1 LNQKQYFLSILK
13 VDNTSECGKLDMK
26 PHQNK
31 PFTDEDSRLIGN
43 ASRKE
48 LLAWALYDFAN
59 SGYTTVVQTTIFS
72 AYFVGVVAGAAQGF
86 APGLST
92 LLWSL
97 AIGIANFIV
106 MIGGPLIGAIADHRA
121 TKKPFLLIS
130 SVGCIF
136 STALLALVEP
146 GDIGLGMMLVTLS
159 AVMFAFGENLIAAFL
174 PELVPERN
182 MGKMSGYGWSLGYFG
197 GLLTLGICL
206 AYITWARQQGLPET
220 HFVPVTL
227 LITAAIFA
235 LAAAPTFLWLHE
247 RAVPVA
253 QNQGLSNL
261 QISYARLAH
270 TFKEAARFR
279 DLLWFLI
286 TLGVYQSGV
295 STVVV
300 LSAVYARE
308 VMGFDTQSLIMLIMV
323 VNLTAAAGAFVCGHL
338 QDRIGSVPTLA
349 ITLFIWIVAIT
360 VALVADKP
368 AHMWIAGN
376 IIGLAM
382 GASQAV
388 GRALV
393 SKFSPSERAG
403 EFLGLWGL
411 VNRLSAIVG
420 PLSYGL
426 INYWSHGNHR
436 MSLLSTLSFFIIG
449 LVLLVKVNENRGKA
463 AATSSEVMADRP

>member
-1 LNQKQYFLSILK
+1 MNS
-13 VDNTSECGKLDMK
+13 D
-26 PHQNK
+26 QNK
-31 PFTDEDSRLIGN
+31 PFTDQDSRLIGH

-72 AYFVGVVAGAAQGF
+72 AYFVGVVAGAAQD
-86 APGLST
+86 ATSGLST

-97 AIGIANFIV
+97 AIGIANLIV
-106 MIGGPLIGAIADHRA
+106 MIGGPLIGAIADQRA
-121 TKKPFLLIS
+121 CKKRFLLIS
-130 SVGCIF
+130 SVGCIL
-136 STALLALVEP
+136 STALLAIVGP
-146 GDIGLGMMLVTLS
+146 GDIGLGMMMVTLS

-174 PELVPERN
+174 PEIVAEKN
-182 MGKMSGYGWSLGYFG
+182 MGKMSGYGWSLGYLG

-206 AYITWARQQGLPET
+206 AYITWAKQQGLPET

-235 LAAAPTFLWLHE
+235 MTATPTFLWLRE
-247 RAVPVA
+247 RAMPVA
-253 QNQGLSNL
+253 LTQGLSNL

-308 VMGFDTQSLIMLIMV
+308 VMGFDTPSLIMLIMV
-323 VNLTAAAGAFVCGHL
+323 VNVTAAVGAFICGHL

-349 ITLFIWIVAIT
+349 ITLLIWIVAVM
-360 VALVADKP
+360 VALVADQP

-393 SKFSPSERAG
+393 SKFSPTERAG
-403 EFLGLWGL
+403 EFLGLWGF
-411 VNRLSAIVG
+411 VNRFSAIIG

-436 MSLLSTLSFFIIG
+436 MSLLSTLTFFIVG
-449 LVLLVKVNENRGKA
+449 LVLLLKVNESRGKA
-463 AATSSEVMADRP
+463 AAISSGVILNKAG

>member
-1 LNQKQYFLSILK
+1 MLLVGFPNMNS
-13 VDNTSECGKLDMK
+13 N
-26 PHQNK
+26 QNK
-31 PFTDEDSRLIGN
+31 PSADENNPVIGY
-43 ASRKE
+43 AGKKE

-72 AYFVGVVAGAAQGF
+72 AYFVGVVAGAAQGVS
-86 APGLST
+86 PGLST

-106 MIGGPLIGAIADHRA
+106 MISGPLVGAMADHRA
-121 TKKPFLLIS
+121 CKKLFLMIS
-130 SVGCIF
+130 SVGCIV
-136 STALLALVEP
+136 STALLALVGP
-146 GDIGLGMMLVTLS
+146 GDIWLGMMLVILS
-159 AVMFAFGENLIAAFL
+159 AIMFASGENLIAAFL
-174 PELVPERN
+174 PEIVLEEN

-206 AYITWARQQGLPET
+206 AYITWAKLHGFSET
-220 HFVPVTL
+220 QYVPVTL

-235 LAAAPTFLWLHE
+235 LAATPTFLWLRE
-247 RAVPVA
+247 RAIPVVWDKS
-253 QNQGLSNL
+253 LSSL
-261 QISYARLAH
+261 QVSYARLAH

-300 LSAVYARE
+300 LAAIYAQE
-308 VMGFDTQSLIMLIMV
+308 VIGFDTQSLIILIMV
-323 VNLTAAAGAFVCGHL
+323 VNVTAAVGAFICGHL
-338 QDRIGSVPTLA
+338 QDRMGSVPTLA
-349 ITLFIWIVAIT
+349 ITLVIWIIAVLA
-360 VALVADKP
+360 ALFATTSLD
-368 AHMWIAGN
+368 MWIAGN
-376 IIGLAM
+376 LIGLAM

-411 VNRLSAIVG
+411 VNRLSAILG

-426 INYWSHGNHR
+426 INYLSNGNHR
-436 MSLLSTLSFFIIG
+436 TSLLSTLAFFIVG
-449 LVLLVKVNENRGKA
+449 LLLLSKVNESRGKA
-463 AATSSEVMADRP
+463 AAISSGALMDDAG

>member
-1 LNQKQYFLSILK
+1 MNS
-13 VDNTSECGKLDMK
+13 
-26 PHQNK
+26 HQNK
-31 PFTDEDSRLIGN
+31 LSIDKNSQLTGN
-43 ASRKE
+43 AGRKE

-72 AYFVGVVAGAAQGF
+72 AYFVGVVAGAAQGIS
-86 APGLST
+86 PGLST

-106 MIGGPLIGAIADHRA
+106 MLSGPLIGAIADHRA
-121 TKKPFLLIS
+121 CKKPFLLIS
-130 SVGCIF
+130 SIGCIL
-136 STALLALVEP
+136 STALLALVGP

-159 AVMFAFGENLIAAFL
+159 AIMFASGENLIAAFL
-174 PELVPERN
+174 PEIVPEKT

-206 AYITWARQQGLPET
+206 AYITWAKQQGLSAT

-235 LAAAPTFLWLHE
+235 LAATPTFLWLHE
-247 RAVPVA
+247 RAIPVA
-253 QNQGLSNL
+253 QPRSLSNL
-261 QISYARLAH
+261 QIGYARLSR
-270 TFKEAARFR
+270 TFKEAIRFR

-300 LSAVYARE
+300 LAAIYAQE
-308 VMGFDTQSLIMLIMV
+308 VMGFDTQSLIVLIMV
-323 VNLTAAAGAFVCGHL
+323 VNVTAAVGAFFCGHL
-338 QDRIGSVPTLA
+338 QDRMGSVPTLA
-349 ITLFIWIVAIT
+349 ITLVIWIIAIL
-360 VALVADKP
+360 VALFADKP
-368 AHMWIAGN
+368 VHMWIAGN

-393 SKFSPSERAG
+393 SKFSPTERAG

-426 INYWSHGNHR
+426 INYWSNGNHR
-436 MSLLSTLSFFIIG
+436 MSLLSTLAFFIVG
-449 LVLLVKVNENRGKA
+449 LALLCKVNESRGKA
-463 AATSSEVMADRP
+463 AALMGDAG

>member
-1 LNQKQYFLSILK
+1 MNS
-13 VDNTSECGKLDMK
+13 N
-26 PHQNK
+26 QNK
-31 PFTDEDSRLIGN
+31 PSVDKNSQVVGN
-43 ASRKE
+43 AGRRE

-72 AYFVGVVAGAAQGF
+72 AYFVGVVAGAAQGVT
-86 APGLST
+86 PGLST

-106 MIGGPLIGAIADHRA
+106 MISGPLIGAIADHRA
-121 TKKPFLLIS
+121 CKKSFLLIS
-130 SVGCIF
+130 SVGCIS
-136 STALLALVEP
+136 STALLALVDP
-146 GDIGLGMMLVTLS
+146 GDIWLGMVLVTLS
-159 AVMFAFGENLIAAFL
+159 AIMFASGENLIAAFL
-174 PELVPERN
+174 PEIVPEED

-206 AYITWARQQGLPET
+206 GYITWSRQHGLSET
-220 HFVPVTL
+220 QYVPVTL

-235 LAAAPTFLWLHE
+235 LTATPTFLWLHE
-247 RAVPVA
+247 RAIPVA
-253 QNQGLSNL
+253 WDQGLSNL
-261 QISYARLAH
+261 QISITRLAR
-270 TFKEAARFR
+270 TCKEAVRFR
-279 DLLWFLI
+279 DLFWFLI

-300 LSAVYARE
+300 LAAIYAQE
-308 VMGFDTQSLIMLIMV
+308 VFGFDTQSLIVLIMV
-323 VNLTAAAGAFVCGHL
+323 VNVTAAVGAFICGHL

-349 ITLFIWIVAIT
+349 ITLIIWIVA
-360 VALVADKP
+360 VAAALLASKQV
-368 AHMWIAGN
+368 HMWIAGN

-382 GASQAV
+382 GASQAI

-393 SKFSPSERAG
+393 SKFSPGERAG

-426 INYWSHGNHR
+426 INYLSSGNHKL
-436 MSLLSTLSFFIIG
+436 SLLSTLLFFIVG
-449 LVLLVKVNENRGKA
+449 LALLSKVNESRGKA
-463 AATSSEVMADRP
+463 AAISPVLLDCPADVAIPGKWQ

>member
-1 LNQKQYFLSILK
+1 MNSKHNKLS
-13 VDNTSECGKLDMK
+13 VDNNSHLAGYAG
-26 PHQNK
+26 H
-31 PFTDEDSRLIGN
+31 
-43 ASRKE
+43 KE

-72 AYFVGVVAGAAQGF
+72 AYFVGVVAGTAQGVT
-86 APGLST
+86 PGLST
-92 LLWSL
+92 FLWSL

-106 MIGGPLIGAIADHRA
+106 MISGPLIGAIADHLA
-121 TKKPFLLIS
+121 CKKRFLLIS
-130 SVGCIF
+130 SVGCIV
-136 STALLALVEP
+136 STALLALTGP
-146 GDIGLGMMLVTLS
+146 GDIWLGMILVILS
-159 AVMFAFGENLIAAFL
+159 AIMFASGENLIAAFL
-174 PELVPERN
+174 PEIVPEKN
-182 MGKMSGYGWSLGYFG
+182 MGRMSGYGWSLGYFG

-206 AYITWARQQGLPET
+206 AYIMWAKQQGMSEIQ
-220 HFVPVTL
+220 FVPVTL
-227 LITAAIFA
+227 LITATIFA
-235 LAAAPTFLWLHE
+235 VTATPTFLWLRE
-247 RAVPVA
+247 RAIPAVWD
-253 QNQGLSNL
+253 QSMTLL
-261 QISYARLAH
+261 QVSYGRLAH

-300 LSAVYARE
+300 LAAIYAQE
-308 VMGFDTQSLIMLIMV
+308 VMGFDTQSLIVLIMV
-323 VNLTAAAGAFVCGHL
+323 VNVTAAVGAFICGHL

-349 ITLFIWIVAIT
+349 ITLVIWIVA
-360 VALVADKP
+360 VLAALFATKP

-393 SKFSPSERAG
+393 SKFSPTERAG

-426 INYWSHGNHR
+426 INYWSDGNHR
-436 MSLLSTLSFFIIG
+436 MSLLSTLSFFIAG
-449 LVLLVKVNENRGKA
+449 LVLLSKVNESRGKA
-463 AATSSEVMADRP
+463 AAISSGAIMKKAR